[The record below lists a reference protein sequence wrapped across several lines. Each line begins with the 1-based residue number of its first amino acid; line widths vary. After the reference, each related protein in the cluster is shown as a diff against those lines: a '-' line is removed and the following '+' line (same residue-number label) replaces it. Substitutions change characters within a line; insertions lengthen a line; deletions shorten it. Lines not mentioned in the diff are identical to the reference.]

1 MVFNQAGDVYN
12 WGNGE
17 YGVFG
22 EGKNKNFNS
31 PVLNEYFQYL
41 KV

>member
-1 MVFNQAGDVYN
+1 MDTEGDVYN

-22 EGKNKNFNS
+22 EGKNTNYAV
-31 PVLNEYFQYL
+31 PTQNEYFKYL
-41 KV
+41 K